1 MKKVLWMLVAVA
13 MLGLSAVAKDAAA
26 AGGDK
31 AKGTHKPPVTVSGTV
46 KVDGDKICIKTDD
59 GAMYTVK
66 SKDEKVLADLKA
78 KDGQKTELKGMVK
91 EEGDAKTL
99 FVFGGHGGGHGKK
112 KDAPAEQK

>member
-26 AGGDK
+26 AGDK
-31 AKGTHKPPVTVSGTV
+31 PAHKPPVTVSGTV
-46 KVDGDKICIKTDD
+46 KVDGDKVCIKTDD
-59 GAMYTVK
+59 GVMYTVK
-66 SKDEKVLADLKA
+66 SHDEKVLADLKA

-99 FVFGGHGGGHGKK
+99 FVGGGKGGKGGKGKK
-112 KDAPAEQK
+112 AGGDAK

>member
-13 MLGLSAVAKDAAA
+13 MLGCGASALAKEKA

-31 AKGTHKPPVTVSGTV
+31 AKAHKPPTAVSGTV
-46 KVDGDKICIKTDD
+46 KVDGDKICIKTED
-59 GAMYTVK
+59 GVTYTVK
-66 SKDEKVLADLKA
+66 SRSEKVLADLKA

-99 FVFGGHGGGHGKK
+99 FVGDGRGKK
-112 KDAPAEQK
+112 KEGGDKK